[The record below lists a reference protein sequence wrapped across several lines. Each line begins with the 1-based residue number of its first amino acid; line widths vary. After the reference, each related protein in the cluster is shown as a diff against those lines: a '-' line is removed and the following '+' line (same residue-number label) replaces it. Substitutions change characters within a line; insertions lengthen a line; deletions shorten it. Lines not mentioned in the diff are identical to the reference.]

1 MWCELKAHATSRLSV
16 GAFHVSDPRFNV
28 SALVLGERMIGEI
41 VQRLVLLL
49 AATSGKIILAPVE
62 HAARGQQAGQTEPSY
77 LQVPLSQVAPIGF
90 VEPSEK
96 ARP

>member
-1 MWCELKAHATSRLSV
+1 MM
-16 GAFHVSDPRFNV
+16 SDPRFNV
-28 SALVLGERMIGEI
+28 SALVFGEQMIGEI
-41 VQRLVLLL
+41 VQRLVFP
-49 AATSGKIILAPVE
+49 AGRDKRKDHPCARGARGTG
-62 HAARGQQAGQTEPSY
+62 AARRQTEKTRVY